1 MSDASRSSGVGARAF
16 VAGAT
21 GYTGR
26 EVVRA
31 LVERGVMTVAHV
43 RPDAPRLEEWRA
55 RFAADG
61 AMVDETPWD
70 DEAMAAT
77 FTRLRPT
84 HVFALLG
91 TTRARSRAE
100 ARSAAEGYERV
111 DYGLT
116 ALLLRAAVAG
126 GSAPRFVY
134 LSAAGVRGGSRNP
147 YIAVRWRMERELAA
161 SGLPYV
167 IARPSIITGHDR
179 DESRPAERI
188 AATLIDALGAV
199 AGALGAT
206 RFRDRYRSTT
216 SATLARALVRL
227 ALDPTTT
234 DGVVESELLRD

>member
-1 MSDASRSSGVGARAF
+1 MSDASRSPGVGARAF

-31 LVERGVMTVAHV
+31 LVARGVMTVAHV
-43 RPDAPRLEEWRA
+43 RPDAPRLEEWRD

-61 AMVDETPWD
+61 ALVDETPWE
-70 DEAMAAT
+70 EAAMTTT

-100 ARSAAEGYERV
+100 ARSAADGYERI

-116 ALLLRAAVAG
+116 ALLLRAALAAG
-126 GSAPRFVY
+126 SQPRFVY
-134 LSAAGVRGGSRNP
+134 LSAAGVRERSGNP
-147 YIAVRWRMERELAA
+147 YIAVRWRMERELAG
-161 SGLPYV
+161 SGLLYV
-167 IARPSIITGHDR
+167 IARPSFITGPDR
-179 DESRPAERI
+179 EESRPAERI
-188 AATLIDALGAV
+188 AATVADALGAF

-206 RFRDRYRSTT
+206 GFRDRYRST
-216 SATLARALVRL
+216 SAATLARALVRL
-227 ALDPTTT
+227 ALDPATA
-234 DGVVESELLRD
+234 DGVVESEALRD